1 MLIKN
6 CFLICFKHLN
16 KETEIKAKNGFYVGF
31 DSFLLFDINKFMS
44 EEHLRSIPSLQ
55 QLGEP
60 PKRRRTPSQYA
71 TQIADFKNVVFFL
84 LRTSTLLPK
93 SQRL

>member
-1 MLIKN
+1 
-6 CFLICFKHLN
+6 
-16 KETEIKAKNGFYVGF
+16 
-31 DSFLLFDINKFMS
+31 MS

-71 TQIADFKNVVFFL
+71 TQIADFKNVAFFS
-84 LRTSTLLPK
+84 LRTSTLLPR
-93 SQRL
+93 SQKL

>member
-1 MLIKN
+1 
-6 CFLICFKHLN
+6 
-16 KETEIKAKNGFYVGF
+16 
-31 DSFLLFDINKFMS
+31 MS

-71 TQIADFKNVVFFL
+71 TQIADFKNVAFL
-84 LRTSTLLPK
+84 SLRTSTLLPR
-93 SQRL
+93 SQKL